1 LLREYIA
8 RAFKQSEWAMT
19 ITKRRSPELHPMD
32 MHIGRQMRLR
42 RQILVLSQMDL
53 AARLNISYQQL
64 QKYETGRNRISAS
77 RLYQTAQCLGVPVG
91 YFFEGADA
99 LSSKTATGDGPG
111 EPGDMDA
118 NAIKTLAAFSQI
130 ANPLVR
136 NSLVQ
141 LARAIGQSSDAA
153 DDGT

>member
-1 LLREYIA
+1 
-8 RAFKQSEWAMT
+8 
-19 ITKRRSPELHPMD
+19 MD

-77 RLYQTAQCLGVPVG
+77 RLYQTAQCLGVPVA

-99 LSSKTATGDGPG
+99 LTSKTATGDGPG
-111 EPGDMDA
+111 DMDA
-118 NAIKTLAAFSQI
+118 NAIKALAAFSQI

-136 NSLVQ
+136 KSLVQ